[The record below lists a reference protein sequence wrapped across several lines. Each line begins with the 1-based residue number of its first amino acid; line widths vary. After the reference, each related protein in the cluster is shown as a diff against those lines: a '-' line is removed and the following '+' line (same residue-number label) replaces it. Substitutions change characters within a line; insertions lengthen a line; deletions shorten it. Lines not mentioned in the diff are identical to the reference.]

1 MEFIFDY
8 QKEHTQQ
15 LKSFLKEQGISKGLL
30 AKIKFQGGKI
40 FVNDVIQNVL
50 YYLKSGDQ
58 VRIIIPNEGE
68 HETVLLDETPID
80 IVFED
85 EHILVVNKPAGVSSI
100 PAQYHPNHTMAN
112 RVKAHYKR
120 QGYVNQVVHV
130 VTRLDR
136 DTSGLMLFA
145 KHGFAHAKLDVQL
158 REKNFV
164 KKYQALLSGKVDTLV
179 AHDRIELPI
188 GRDYTSLI
196 KRMVSEEGR
205 YANTEYWLEK
215 RNDELAL
222 AGGHGPHGRR
232 HRRSRRAA
240 RAHDQATG
248 RGDHCCAMP
257 PAWPP
262 GGGRREP
269 QHGGRPGR
277 SRGGH
282 AASCWRTPC
291 IPPDRAARSVPRR
304 WRATHP
310 A

>member
-15 LKSFLKEQGISKGLL
+15 VKSFLKEQGISKSLL

-58 VRIIIPNEGE
+58 VRIIIPDEGE

-164 KKYQALLSGKVDTLV
+164 KKYQALVSGRVDTLV

-222 AGGHGPHGRR
+222 VDIQLH
-232 HRRSRRAA
+232 
-240 RAHDQATG
+240 TG
-248 RGDHCCAMP
+248 RTHQIRVHFSAIGCPLVGDDMYGGTMDLPLVRQALHCY
-257 PAWPP
+257 
-262 GGGRREP
+262 EL
-269 QHGGRPGR
+269 HF
-277 SRGGH
+277 
-282 AASCWRTPC
+282 
-291 IPPDRAARSVPRR
+291 
-304 WRATHP
+304 THP
-310 A
+310 FTKKALAFQCPLPIDMEEIRQTIETR

>member
-222 AGGHGPHGRR
+222 VDIQLH
-232 HRRSRRAA
+232 
-240 RAHDQATG
+240 TG
-248 RGDHCCAMP
+248 RTHQIRVHFSAIGCPLVGDDMYGGTMDLPLVRQALHCY
-257 PAWPP
+257 
-262 GGGRREP
+262 EL
-269 QHGGRPGR
+269 HF
-277 SRGGH
+277 
-282 AASCWRTPC
+282 
-291 IPPDRAARSVPRR
+291 
-304 WRATHP
+304 THP
-310 A
+310 FTKKALAFQCPLPTDMAEIRQTIETR